1 MKTRAAEMD
10 ELEFRR
16 TIYAD
21 PNCNDQKIKQAAAE
35 DQNKQD
41 FWNEIKQLD
50 SKMQQASKVSV
61 PEDFAHKLIL
71 RQSIQSH
78 AKSKVRTRIQF
89 ALAASIAFVF
99 GISFT
104 MWQLQDQIDLG
115 EHAMAHVYHEGDH
128 ALGAQENISLQQIN
142 AKLARYGGQLNASLG
157 QVFYANFC
165 DFEGVQSLHMVM
177 QGAEG
182 KVSVFIVP
190 HQEGQKLNRRFND
203 DTMIGQSID
212 FHNASLVI
220 VGNNGSDV
228 DALSTQLKKR
238 MQFSA

>member
-1 MKTRAAEMD
+1 MKMETAEMD

-16 TIYAD
+16 KIYAD
-21 PNCNDQKIKQAAAE
+21 PNCDDQRIKDAAAE
-35 DQNKQD
+35 DQKKQD
-41 FWNEIKQLD
+41 FWNELKQLD
-50 SKMQQASKVSV
+50 NKMQQASKVSV

-71 RQSIQSH
+71 RQSIESH
-78 AKSKVRTRIQF
+78 AKSKTRTRIHL

-115 EHAMAHVYHEGDH
+115 EHALAHIYHEGEH
-128 ALGAQENISLQQIN
+128 ALGAQENISLQQVN
-142 AKLARYGGQLNASLG
+142 AKLARYGGQLNESLG

-177 QGAEG
+177 QGAQD
-182 KVSVFIVP
+182 KVTIFIVP
-190 HQEGQKLNRRFND
+190 HQDGQKVNKRFSD
-203 DTMIGQSID
+203 AIMSGQSID
-212 FHNASLVI
+212 FRNASLVI
-220 VGNNGSDV
+220 VGENISDV
-228 DALSTQLKKR
+228 NELSVELKTK